1 MSPCGDIL
9 RPTKHTKDAKF
20 SEPEINNFLTSGH
33 EALVFHSWVMA
44 EVHQQTQLAAG
55 ASRRRS
61 FLLPT
66 KHTKRREILR
76 AGDRQFQLD
85 LKALMID
92 RLENPQ
98 PLSPQTAKQAP
109 MIA

>member
-1 MSPCGDIL
+1 
-9 RPTKHTKDAKF
+9 
-20 SEPEINNFLTSGH
+20 
-33 EALVFHSWVMA
+33 MA
-44 EVHQQTQLAAG
+44 EVHEQTQLATG

-85 LKALMID
+85 LKALMIN
-92 RLENPQ
+92 RLEKST
-98 PLSPQTAKQAP
+98 PLSKR
-109 MIA
+109 